1 MGVGADKKKPAKAKA
16 CIFAMHFCARPSE
29 KHFAAHGLNHIS
41 TDTHINHSVIL
52 A

>member
-1 MGVGADKKKPAKAKA
+1 MGVRAGQKKPAKAKA
-16 CIFAMHFCARPSE
+16 CIFAIHFCARPSE
-29 KHFAAHGLNHIS
+29 KNFAAYGLNHIS